1 MGLWWRASRRPEHAS
16 WPSPADA
23 AQDSDNDGM
32 SNLDEYRAGTN
43 PTNAASRLS
52 IRASRAG
59 EVTRIEFEGESNRTY
74 TVQYTDSVD
83 SPSWNRLADLAA
95 QTNRQAVVVPDSAV
109 QPRRFYRVITPREP

>member
-1 MGLWWRASRRPEHAS
+1 
-16 WPSPADA
+16 
-23 AQDSDNDGM
+23 M